1 MEAHSPAHAV
11 RPPVLLA
18 CGLVASCVISC
29 HAFTVNMKSAGA
41 LCRQRLVWCQPS
53 MFG

>member
-18 CGLVASCVISC
+18 CFYGSRQKPLHDPQHRLEQVA
-29 HAFTVNMKSAGA
+29 
-41 LCRQRLVWCQPS
+41 
-53 MFG
+53 

>member
-18 CGLVASCVISC
+18 CFYGLGSRQKPLHGPQHRLEQVA
-29 HAFTVNMKSAGA
+29 
-41 LCRQRLVWCQPS
+41 
-53 MFG
+53 